1 MINLAYE
8 AIQLKIITVVT
19 FIVNHMDIE
28 SSESQAPVVEDR
40 PQTSPRK
47 PRSRR
52 RWLWLLLLPL
62 LLGGGFVL
70 WKVLGSG
77 KESRSDA
84 AAQPQ
89 ATKVRLATLETAK
102 VSNSSEY
109 IANVESRRSVN
120 LQPQIQGRV
129 TRIFVREGDNVP
141 AGKPLIQ
148 VDPDQQ
154 QAAVSSATA
163 AAAAAGSQV
172 DNAKAQLSSLE
183 AQRQSNLSDVQYNQ
197 KEYERYSNLADQGAV
212 ARSTADQYT
221 NRIETAKANLRAID
235 QQIQAQQATLARYQ
249 KELLQAQASTQEQQV
264 QLRYYQTKAPFAGTV
279 GDIPVKV
286 GDFVNTST
294 QLATITQNRPLEV
307 NISVPIERGADLRQ
321 GMPVEL
327 LDTQGKT
334 FGTSRIFFIA
344 PNTANNTQSVLVK
357 SLFENSKGQLRA
369 DQYVRA
375 RVIWNQRSGVLVPTT
390 AITRLGGETFVFVA
404 QQAPPKQTEQSN
416 QQQSQPA
423 QPQLVAKQKPVK
435 LGAIQ
440 GNNYQVLSGLKP
452 GERIITSGLLS
463 LRDGAA
469 ITPESASAG
478 GTGTGGTGKANST
491 GS

>member
-1 MINLAYE
+1 M
-8 AIQLKIITVVT
+8 
-19 FIVNHMDIE
+19 E
-28 SSESQAPVVEDR
+28 SSEPQAPVIEEH
-40 PQTSPRK
+40 PQTSPQPPK
-47 PRSRR
+47 SQR

-70 WKVLGSG
+70 WKVLAPGN
-77 KESRSDA
+77 ESRSDA

-89 ATKVRLATLETAK
+89 ATKVRLTTLETAK

-109 IANVESRRSVN
+109 IANLESRRSVN

-129 TRIFVREGDNVP
+129 TRIFVREGENVP
-141 AGKPLIQ
+141 VGKPLIQ

-163 AAAAAGSQV
+163 AAAAARSEV
-172 DNAKAQLSSLE
+172 ENARAQLSALE

-197 KEYERYSNLADQGAV
+197 KEYQRYSDLANQGAV

-221 NRIETAKANLRAID
+221 NRIETARSSLNAID
-235 QQIQAQQATLARYQ
+235 KQIAAQKAALAGAEKQR
-249 KELLQAQASTQEQQV
+249 LQAEAATRGQQV
-264 QLRYYQTKAPFAGTV
+264 ELQYYQTKAPFAGTV

-294 QLATITQNRPLEV
+294 QLTSVTQNRPLEV
-307 NISVPIERGADLRQ
+307 NIAVPIERGPDLRQ

-327 LDTQGKT
+327 LDEQGKS

-357 SLFENSKGQLRA
+357 SLYENSKGQLRA

-404 QQAPPKQTEQSN
+404 QQAPPPKQTQEQST
-416 QQQSQPA
+416 QEQSQPA
-423 QPQLVAKQKPVK
+423 QPQLVARQKPVK

-440 GNNYQVLSGLKP
+440 GNNYQVLEGLKP

-469 ITPESASAG
+469 IIPQSPSASG
-478 GTGTGGTGKANST
+478 GTGSANSAR
-491 GS
+491 S

>member
-1 MINLAYE
+1 
-8 AIQLKIITVVT
+8 
-19 FIVNHMDIE
+19 MDIE
-28 SSESQAPVVEDR
+28 SSESQTPIVVDH
-40 PQTSPRK
+40 PQATPRK

-70 WKVLGSG
+70 WKVLAPN
-77 KESRSDA
+77 KRSRSDA
-84 AAQPQ
+84 AAKPQ
-89 ATKVRLATLETAK
+89 ATKVRLSTLETAK
-102 VSNSSEY
+102 ISNSSEY
-109 IANVESRRSVN
+109 IANLESRRSVN
-120 LQPQIQGRV
+120 LQPQIQGHV

-163 AAAAAGSQV
+163 AAAAAAAQV
-172 DNAKAQLSSLE
+172 ENVRAQLSSLE
-183 AQRQSNLSDVQYNQ
+183 AQRQSNLSDVEYNQ
-197 KEYERYSNLADQGAV
+197 KEYERYSRLADQGAV

-221 NRIETAKANLRAID
+221 NRIETARSSLNAID
-235 QQIQAQQATLARYQ
+235 KQIAAQKAALAGAEKQR
-249 KELLQAQASTQEQQV
+249 LQAEAATRGQQV
-264 QLRYYQTKAPFAGTV
+264 QLQYYQTKAPFAGTV
-279 GDIPVKV
+279 GDIPVKL

-294 QLATITQNRPLEV
+294 QLTSITQNRPLEV
-307 NISVPIERGADLRQ
+307 NISVPIERGPDLRQ

-327 LDTQGKT
+327 LDSQGKS

-344 PNTANNTQSVLVK
+344 PNTANNTQLVLVK

-369 DQYVRA
+369 NQYVRA
-375 RVIWNQRSGVLVPTT
+375 RVIWNQRSGILVPTT

-404 QQAPPKQTEQSN
+404 QQAPPKQTDQSN
-416 QQQSQPA
+416 QQSQPA
-423 QPQLVAKQKPVK
+423 QPQLVARQKPVK

-463 LRDGAA
+463 LRDGATIA
-469 ITPESASAG
+469 PESAPNAEQG
-478 GTGTGGTGKANST
+478 GQGNKGTR
-491 GS
+491 

>member
-1 MINLAYE
+1 
-8 AIQLKIITVVT
+8 
-19 FIVNHMDIE
+19 MDME
-28 SSESQAPVVEDR
+28 SSESQTPIVAEH
-40 PQTSPRK
+40 PQTTPSS

-62 LLGGGFVL
+62 LLGGGFAL
-70 WKVLGSG
+70 WRVLGPG

-89 ATKVRLATLETAK
+89 ATKVRLSTLETAK

-109 IANVESRRSVN
+109 IANLESRRSVN

-129 TRIFVREGDNVP
+129 TRIFVREGENVP

-163 AAAAAGSQV
+163 AAAAAASQV
-172 DNAKAQLSSLE
+172 ENARAQLSSLE
-183 AQRQSNLSDVQYNQ
+183 AERQSNLSNVEYNQ
-197 KEYERYSNLADQGAV
+197 KEYERYSRLADEGAV

-221 NRIETAKANLRAID
+221 NRIETARSSLNAID
-235 QQIQAQQATLARYQ
+235 KQIAAQKAALAGAE
-249 KELLQAQASTQEQQV
+249 KERLQAEAATRGQQV
-264 QLRYYQTKAPFAGTV
+264 QLQYYQTKAPFAGTV

-294 QLATITQNRPLEV
+294 QLTSVTQNRPLEV
-307 NISVPIERGADLRQ
+307 NISVPIERGPDLRQ

-327 LDTQGKT
+327 LDTQGKS

-344 PNTANNTQSVLVK
+344 PNTANSTQSVLVK

-404 QQAPPKQTEQSN
+404 QQAPPPKQTEQQSN

-440 GNNYQVLSGLKP
+440 GNNYQVLEGLKP

-469 ITPESASAG
+469 IAPESASA
-478 GTGTGGTGKANST
+478 GGTGKANST